1 MLKTLAFN
9 LGPVLLISTL
19 GTELAAVLFD
29 LRYIALFIAALLI
42 MDFWF
47 GKSESSMRYKAAEA
61 RHDTAAMILYEFH
74 LSRATRRTAVKAVD
88 YTGVLAL
95 FVLAGLILEQCKIGV
110 THVQMAAISLIWAAC
125 AEGWSILTHILVLR
139 GHHID
144 RSSLGTT
151 LRSVARAVA
160 VSWIRSKSES
170 LGNAV
175 DKALDGLP
183 QSTGGD
189 DKDD

>member
-9 LGPVLLISTL
+9 LGPVLLISAL
-19 GTELAAVLFD
+19 GTELASVLFD
-29 LRYIALFIAALLI
+29 LRYIALFIAVLLI

-110 THVQMAAISLIWAAC
+110 THVQTAAISLIWAAC

-144 RSSLGTT
+144 RSSLGMT
-151 LRSVARAVA
+151 LRSVAKTVA
-160 VSWIRSKSES
+160 VGWLKSKSES

-175 DKALDGLP
+175 DKALDELP
-183 QSTGGD
+183 QGD
-189 DKDD
+189 DNKDD